1 MGKRIDKEKKN
12 QLIKQD
18 TGVRYVVF
26 LSAIFKLEV
35 KTVLMW
41 TSASVPWERE
51 DCRNQ
56 RG

>member
-1 MGKRIDKEKKN
+1 MRKRIDKEKN

-26 LSAIFKLEV
+26 LSVIFKLEV

-51 DCRNQ
+51 DGRNQ

>member
-1 MGKRIDKEKKN
+1 MGKRIDKEKN